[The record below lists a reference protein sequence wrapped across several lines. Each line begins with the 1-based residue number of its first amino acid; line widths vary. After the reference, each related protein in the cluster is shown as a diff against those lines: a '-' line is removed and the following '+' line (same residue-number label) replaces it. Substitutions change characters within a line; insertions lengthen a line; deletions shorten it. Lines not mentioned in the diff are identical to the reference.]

1 MNVAAR
7 IADTLALVDAFI
19 DQESQRRADMRE
31 AEISR
36 LSGGTIALTPEQ
48 HAALKEQAAFEL
60 ARDFAEQVAS
70 ITNTFTV
77 NKG

>member
-7 IADTLALVDAFI
+7 IADSLAQVDAFI
-19 DQESQRRADMRE
+19 DQQSQRVADQRAQ
-31 AEISR
+31 EIAR
-36 LSGGTIALTPEQ
+36 VAGGIIELTPEQ
-48 HAALKEQAAFEL
+48 HAALKEQAASEL